1 MSKSENSGGGRKA
14 SSDTE
19 PTCNFQDHPELRMEG
34 LMVLG
39 AYALYAWLSVW
50 VVKKAAREARAR
62 GISGWKWGL
71 PAGLVMYHLL
81 LWDLIPTVIAH
92 RYYCNKDAG
101 FVVHKTLEEW
111 KKENPGIAGTLK
123 SSPDSKAWGGA
134 GHMGYTI
141 NERFADE
148 STSTN
153 VFLSVRRNLDWITD
167 TGKSEIMAE
176 NIDYSA
182 GSRAWGNSLNDY
194 RTFWKQHCFSPS
206 DGVSAYYK
214 YSGAL
219 RSLETV
225 KQETT
230 RE

>member
-1 MSKSENSGGGRKA
+1 
-14 SSDTE
+14 
-19 PTCNFQDHPELRMEG
+19 MEG

-182 GSRAWGNSLNDY
+182 GSRAWTRHSTEKSASASAARWRRAEAN
-194 RTFWKQHCFSPS
+194 PS
-206 DGVSAYYK
+206 AST
-214 YSGAL
+214 SMGARL
-219 RSLETV
+219 RARL
-225 KQETT
+225 
-230 RE
+230 RAWPLA